1 MIASTIAALAG
12 AALQPQT
19 PQQQKQGTRQ
29 QARIVMPEDTRQKQ
43 MQEQIGWADAVV
55 ADGIVYVS
63 GVPAFLAPGETD
75 TEKAY
80 TRAFDALGTTLRR
93 AGVSWDDVVSITTY
107 HIDPNAQLETFAK
120 VKNRYM
126 KSPPPAWSAVGTTAL
141 LQPGALVEIALV
153 AHVPKAAGA
162 K

>member
-1 MIASTIAALAG
+1 MISSTILALAAAAQATAQAPVPAG
-12 AALQPQT
+12 A
-19 PQQQKQGTRQ
+19 RQ
-29 QARIVMPEDTRQKQ
+29 QATIVMPENARQRQ

-55 ADGIVYVS
+55 ADGVVYVS

-75 TEKAY
+75 SEKAY
-80 TRAFDALGTTLRR
+80 VRAFEALGNTLKR
-93 AGVSWDDVVSITTY
+93 AGVTWDDVVSMTTY

-120 VKNRYM
+120 VKARYM

-153 AHVPKAAGA
+153 AHVPKNRGVGR
-162 K
+162 